1 MAIICPKC
9 LSDMTEIEHQGVTID
24 VCPGCRGIWLDP
36 GELAQLRDASED
48 LPAAPDNIASGTHY
62 LQTSTYICPRCQ
74 GSFDTFEYA
83 PGTGLYIDRCK
94 SCQGIYLDA
103 GELQKVRT
111 LTGRRRLLGLESPAE
126 SDREL
131 RETMRRERARH
142 GTQEPYSTGGS
153 GRSSSGAGV
162 YFFQLLTGLPV
173 EVDAKRA
180 RFPAVTLT
188 LIVINALVFLFQVLA
203 VHDPVHF
210 YSTYAFVP
218 ERLFHGGVEGGLG
231 LLTGMFLHG
240 GFLHILGNMYF
251 LWIFGDN
258 VEDRLNR
265 GLFVVFYLLCGIVAS
280 LVHGVMTHNPEIPT
294 LGASGAISGIMGAY
308 LVLYPRRRMYQIFFF
323 MQFRVSVAFYLLFW
337 LGLQILY
344 TSMGMAGV
352 AWFAHIGGF
361 AAGAGGIWLLKQAG
375 MVKPDPHVAEAT

>member
-1 MAIICPKC
+1 MALICPKC
-9 LSDMTEIEHQGVTID
+9 LSDMTELEHQGVTID

-36 GELAQLRDASED
+36 GELAQLRGAAED
-48 LPAAPDNIASGTHY
+48 LPGEVDSIASGTRH
-62 LQTSTYICPRCQ
+62 LETSTYICPRCQ
-74 GSFDTFEYA
+74 GGFDTFEYA

-94 SCQGIYLDA
+94 SCKGIYLDA
-103 GELQKVRT
+103 GELKKVHT
-111 LTGRRRLLGLESPAE
+111 ITGRRRLLGLESPAA
-126 SDREL
+126 SDRAL
-131 RETMRRERARH
+131 RETMQRERVRH
-142 GTQEPYSTGGS
+142 RRPPEDRHSD
-153 GRSSSGAGV
+153 RRSSGAGV

-180 RFPAVTLT
+180 RFPAITLS
-188 LIVINALVFLFQVLA
+188 LIIICALAFLFQVLA
-203 VHDPVHF
+203 VHDVYYF
-210 YSTYAFVP
+210 YSTYAFIP
-218 ERLFHGGVEGGLG
+218 ERLFAGDAGVTLG
-231 LLTGMFLHG
+231 LFTSMFLHG
-240 GFLHILGNMYF
+240 GWLHLLGNMYF
-251 LWIFGDN
+251 LWVFGDN

-265 GLFVVFYLLCGIVAS
+265 GLFIVFYLLCGIAAS
-280 LVHGVMTHNPEIPT
+280 LIHGAMTNNPEIPT

-361 AAGAGGIWLLKQAG
+361 AVGAGGIWLLKQAG
-375 MVKPDPHVAEAT
+375 LVKPDPYAAAAT